1 MSGLNLKSWARRAC
15 VVALLAIAPVRAN
28 ADVISRTR
36 LAAALASSSQIHVCS
51 DKPPFGNA
59 RCVAVGQGQYRGFL
73 MPETLS
79 YGYLHDG
86 QDLLIVPLGSGGS
99 GGVFVDLLF
108 TSVMS
113 KPYFIGVV
121 PSETGHLQV
130 SIADGQILVETPV
143 YKGNDPNCCPSAK
156 HFIRYNLRRN
166 ALVKI
171 DEFEHRLR

>member
-1 MSGLNLKSWARRAC
+1 ML
-15 VVALLAIAPVRAN
+15 
-28 ADVISRTR
+28 
-36 LAAALASSSQIHVCS
+36 
-51 DKPPFGNA
+51 
-59 RCVAVGQGQYRGFL
+59 
-73 MPETLS
+73 ETLS
-79 YGYLHDG
+79 YGFLHDG

-121 PSETGHLQV
+121 PSEPGHLQV

-143 YKGNDPNCCPSAK
+143 YKATDPNCCPSAK
-156 HFIRYNLRRN
+156 HFIRYNLKRH

-171 DEFEHRLR
+171 DEFEERLQR